1 MRRERKM
8 LKHVGRHGESKV
20 VIAYNEVPNEGH
32 MALVIYSEK
41 LPEALHDSLMSVVE
55 GEVGQK
61 EKVLAE
67 ALHRSVTNDG
77 TNLLQALHQGG
88 WLKKVQTKQVIL
100 TPNAKTNIRLDELN
114 KILHQM
120 EQGDEAVQKLREIDE
135 GRGFRDPSK
144 TTTRD
149 VGEPAVAQQPSGVLS
164 DSDIAKDLIDQAKGM
179 RAQIKVLTEEAARLE
194 AEANDLLP
202 KKKATVTKPKAKNVR
217 TTKKAKA

>member
-1 MRRERKM
+1 M
-8 LKHVGRHGESKV
+8 LKHIGRHGEQKV
-20 VIAYNEVPNEGH
+20 VIAYNEVPNEDH

-41 LPEALHDSLMSVVE
+41 LPDALHDSLMTVVE
-55 GEVGQK
+55 GQTGQG

-100 TPNAKTNIRLDELN
+100 TPNAKTTVRLDELN

-120 EQGDEAVQKLREIDE
+120 EQGDEAIQKMRELDE
-135 GRGFRDPSK
+135 GRGFRDPQR
-144 TTTRD
+144 TQTRD
-149 VGEPAVAQQPSGVLS
+149 VGEPAVAQQTALS
-164 DSDIAKDLIDQAKGM
+164 DADIAKDLLSQAEGM
-179 RAQIKVLTEEAARLE
+179 KAQIKVLTEEAARLE

-202 KKKATVTKPKAKNVR
+202 KKKATVTKPKAKNVGKP
-217 TTKKAKA
+217 TTKKATAKA

>member
-1 MRRERKM
+1 M
-8 LKHVGRHGESKV
+8 LKHIGRHGEQKV

-41 LPEALHDSLMSVVE
+41 LPEALHDSVMKVVE

-67 ALHRSVTNDG
+67 ALHRAVTNDG
-77 TNLLQALHQGG
+77 TNLLVALHQGG

-120 EQGDEAVQKLREIDE
+120 EQGDEAIEKLRQIDE
-135 GRGFRDPSK
+135 GRGFRDPTK
-144 TTTRD
+144 ITTRD
-149 VGEPAVAQQPSGVLS
+149 VGEPAIAPTTAGVLS
-164 DSDIAKDLIDQAKGM
+164 DGDIAKDLMSQAEGM

-194 AEANDLLP
+194 AEANSLLP
-202 KKKATVTKPKAKNVR
+202 KKKATVTKPKAKNVGKP
-217 TTKKAKA
+217 TTKKATAKA

>member
-1 MRRERKM
+1 M
-8 LKHVGRHGESKV
+8 LKHVGRHGEQKV

-32 MALVIYSEK
+32 MALVIYTEK
-41 LPEALHDSLMSVVE
+41 LPDSIYNSLMSAVE

-67 ALHRSVTNDG
+67 ALHRSITNDG

-164 DSDIAKDLIDQAKGM
+164 DADIAKNLIDQANGI

-194 AEANDLLP
+194 VEANSLIP
-202 KKKATVTKPKAKNVR
+202 RKATVNTKPKAKNVR

>member
-1 MRRERKM
+1 M
-8 LKHVGRHGESKV
+8 LKHVGRHGEAKV
-20 VIAYNEVPNEGH
+20 VIAYNEVPNEEH
-32 MALVIYSEK
+32 MALVIYTEK
-41 LPEALHDSLMSVVE
+41 LPEALHDSLMGVVE
-55 GEVGQK
+55 GEVGQG

-120 EQGDEAVQKLREIDE
+120 EQGDEAIQKMREIDE
-135 GRGFRDPSK
+135 GRGFRDPQR
-144 TTTRD
+144 TQARD

-164 DSDIAKDLIDQAKGM
+164 DADIAKDLLDQAKSM
-179 RAQIKVLTEEAARLE
+179 KAQIKVLTEEAARLE

-217 TTKKAKA
+217 KSATTKAKAKA